1 MCNVTTLKRG
11 RRRLPRLT
19 VTVGTLT
26 KARSM
31 VLRLINA
38 AAREFSTESDNE
50 CGVILEAAL

>member
-11 RRRLPRLT
+11 RLRLPRLT

-50 CGVILEAAL
+50 FGVILEAAL

>member
-38 AAREFSTESDNE
+38 AGRAVSTGSDNE
-50 CGVILEAAL
+50 CGVMLEAAL